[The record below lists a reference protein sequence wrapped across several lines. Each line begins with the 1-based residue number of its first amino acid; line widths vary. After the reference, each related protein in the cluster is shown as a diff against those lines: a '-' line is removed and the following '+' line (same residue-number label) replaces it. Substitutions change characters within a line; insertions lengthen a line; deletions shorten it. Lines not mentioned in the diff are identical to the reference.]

1 MRTNWFEWRYA
12 TLDDRAACQELIQQ
26 GSKSFYAASLLL
38 PSDMRMPTYAVYA
51 FCRIADDAVDDEGAS
66 RTATS
71 RLRQRLQAVYTGQP
85 ENHPCDRALADVVV
99 MYDLPRPLFEALI
112 EGLEWDQAGRS
123 YDSIEELHAYA
134 ARVASAVGTIMTC
147 IMGRKSAKTLARA
160 CDLGVAMQLTNIAR
174 DVGEDARNGR
184 VYLPRDWL
192 VDAGLTPEDL
202 IAKPQMSPAL
212 ATVVKRL
219 LYHADSLYEQSLL
232 GIADLPMRSRP
243 AINAARRIYAAIG
256 DQISANG
263 YDVINLRA
271 FVPTFRKL
279 GLAIA
284 ATVEAY
290 LTRSTQST
298 TEMDETRFLVNAV
311 VNHKI
316 KSKTPLDDA
325 ESPMEWILTMVEL
338 LDEREKQSRYPI
350 KQTN

>member
-12 TLDDRAACQELIQQ
+12 TLDDRAACQALIQQ

-51 FCRIADDAVDDEGAS
+51 FCRIADDAVDDEGAC
-66 RTATS
+66 RTATA
-71 RLRQRLQAVYTGQP
+71 RLRQRLQAVYAGNP
-85 ENHPCDRALADVVV
+85 EDHPCDRALADVVI
-99 MYDLPRPLFEALI
+99 MYDLPRALFEALI
-112 EGLEWDQAGRS
+112 EGLEWDQAGRT
-123 YDSIEELHAYA
+123 YDSIEELHSYA

-147 IMGRKSAKTLARA
+147 VMGRKSTNTLARA

-192 VDAGLTPEDL
+192 SEVGLTADEL
-202 IAKPQMSPAL
+202 IENPQMTSAL

-219 LYHADSLYEQSLL
+219 LSHADTLYEQSLM
-232 GIADLPMRSRP
+232 GIADLPLRSRP

-256 DQISANG
+256 EQILANG

-271 FVPTFRKL
+271 YVPTSRKL
-279 GLAIA
+279 FLAIT
-284 ATVEAY
+284 ATFEAY
-290 LTRSTQST
+290 LTRLDRAT
-298 TEMDETRFLVNAV
+298 TEMDETRFLVSAV
-311 VNHKI
+311 VDHKM
-316 KSKTPLDDA
+316 KSRTPLDDA
-325 ESPMEWILTMVEL
+325 ESPMEWIFTMVEI
-338 LDEREKQSRYPI
+338 LDEREKKTRYPI